1 MKLNGD
7 SGSVAKTM
15 VAAVTTE
22 WQRLLK
28 TLALMTAAPI
38 SVLAL
43 LLLMML
49 HMRTVSFI
57 CSLALFQHVSISGQ
71 RAAVKCCSCA
81 NVQVPSL
88 KKVQCILAFPQLHA
102 IASLA
107 AGMSSLIPG
116 SIIAFLVVKSAI
128 SFRNEYLSWQG
139 ERRRCLGALTS
150 RDSQLLERIQHA
162 RDRELDANQWY
173 SVMLGLL
180 VANLHLMVWIIV
192 VASIYLSLLH
202 QETSARK
209 MWVVL
214 QILERIEATA
224 PELDP

>member
-1 MKLNGD
+1 
-7 SGSVAKTM
+7 
-15 VAAVTTE
+15 
-22 WQRLLK
+22 
-28 TLALMTAAPI
+28 
-38 SVLAL
+38 
-43 LLLMML
+43 
-49 HMRTVSFI
+49 
-57 CSLALFQHVSISGQ
+57 
-71 RAAVKCCSCA
+71 
-81 NVQVPSL
+81 
-88 KKVQCILAFPQLHA
+88 
-102 IASLA
+102 
-107 AGMSSLIPG
+107 MSSLVPG

-139 ERRRCLGALTS
+139 ERRRCLEALTS

-224 PELDP
+224 PELHDTGSNLCRIRQTSLTGNFTNHARVKRPVC